1 MRIYAVEEYNQDQQ
15 LTKYWLFDNLERA
28 QEFVN
33 RLQVWNSYLKVN
45 NVFIKAEYT
54 YTFKITDP
62 QDRE

>member
-1 MRIYAVEEYNQDQQ
+1 MRIYAVEEYNQEQQ

-33 RLQVWNSYLKVN
+33 RLQVWNS
-45 NVFIKAEYT
+45 FSKAEYT

-62 QDRE
+62 QDRT

>member
-1 MRIYAVEEYNQDQQ
+1 MRIYAVEERNQDKQ

-28 QEFVN
+28 QDFVN
-33 RLQVWNSYLKVN
+33 NIRYNFFTK
-45 NVFIKAEYT
+45 EGYT